1 MVDCVTDCRR
11 CKRLT
16 AHRKLVQQ
24 EHPDYYCRPVAAFGD
39 STARFLIV
47 GLAPGKHGANA
58 SGRVFTGDASGQ
70 LLFETL
76 YKFGFASQ
84 RISVSTA
91 DGMKLE
97 SCRIT
102 NAVKCL
108 PPQNK
113 PSTQEIKQCNRFL
126 RREILL
132 MQKDSIILA
141 LGAVAHK
148 AVVMALDH
156 PQKDYLFAHNASH
169 RLPGGM
175 TLVDSYHCSRYNT
188 QTRRLTVELFEQVFV
203 SIRARLDHKRLDHA

>member
-16 AHRKLVQQ
+16 AYSQSVQQ

-39 STARFLIV
+39 SMARLLIV

-84 RISVSTA
+84 QTSVSAA
-91 DGMKLE
+91 DGMTLE

-126 RREILL
+126 RREILS

-148 AVVMALDH
+148 AVVMAFEQ
-156 PQKDYLFAHNASH
+156 PQKDHLFSHNASH
-169 RLPGGM
+169 RLPDGM

-188 QTRRLTVELFEQVFV
+188 QTRRLTVNMFEQVFTG
-203 SIRARLDHKRLDHA
+203 IRARFGLERLDHA